1 MLTTSRFIR
10 SEGEGGLQ
18 LEILARKGITGS
30 VSINGDVETEISA
43 DGFKLLRIVKDF
55 RIIREIALK
64 LAKRMNTYILPINWF
79 LWA

>member
-10 SEGEGGLQ
+10 SKGEGGLQ